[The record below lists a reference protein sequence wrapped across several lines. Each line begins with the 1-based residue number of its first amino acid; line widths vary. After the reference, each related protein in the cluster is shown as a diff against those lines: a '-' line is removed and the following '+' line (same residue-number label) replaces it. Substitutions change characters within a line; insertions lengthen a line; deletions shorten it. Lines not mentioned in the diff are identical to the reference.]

1 MKKIIIAILLTAFIL
16 PAAAPVSEASIVS
29 DSRYR
34 AQLRKEE
41 KQSVKQIKALFKK
54 HGELANKHDVKGLY
68 PLYLDSYINNDGF
81 DKEAYFKS
89 IESTWESCGDLTYKT
104 DILSIEINGD
114 HASVYVNETASGTLI
129 EKIESLEVA
138 GEIHS
143 KSKGIYHLES
153 VNGEWY
159 IAGETAL
166 TDESSLLY
174 GDARYMNIEIQ
185 APSQINAGDEYTAS
199 LKVDADDKTLIMASI
214 NSDPVIYPTKV
225 PQNDLRM
232 MPQSQ
237 VLERVI
243 KANNN
248 NINEYVIA
256 SMAISKVK
264 PVGIENYKIYMAGL
278 ACVMKRINVVP
289 KNNFINLEE

>member
-16 PAAAPVSEASIVS
+16 PVAAPVSDASIIS
-29 DSRYR
+29 DRRYR
-34 AQLRKEE
+34 AEVKKEQ
-41 KQSVKQIKALFKK
+41 KQNIKQINALFKK
-54 HGELANKHDVKGLY
+54 HGELANKHDIKGLY
-68 PLYLDSYINNDGF
+68 PLYTDNYINNDGF
-81 DKEAYFKS
+81 NKEAYFKS
-89 IESTWESCGDLTYKT
+89 IESTWQSCDDLTYKT
-104 DILSIEINGD
+104 EILSIEINGD
-114 HASVYVNETASGTLI
+114 HASVYVNETANGTLL
-129 EKIESLEVA
+129 EKLETLQVT

-153 VNGEWY
+153 INGEWY
-159 IAGETAL
+159 IAGETAI
-166 TDESSLLY
+166 TDESSLVY

-185 APSQINAGDEYTAS
+185 APAQVNAGDDYTAS

-214 NSDPVIYPTKV
+214 NSDPVVYPTKA

-237 VLERVI
+237 ILERII

-248 NINEYVIA
+248 NLNEYVIA

-278 ACVMKRINVVP
+278 ACVMKRVNIVP